1 MVQQKIFSKMNKTE
15 KNQFLKNVL
24 TIFSGTTIAQIIN
37 FSAVIILQ
45 RYFYSPEE
53 YAPFRLFFEFAALFS
68 SVAALRL
75 ESGLVLER
83 EDSRALSLL
92 RICLKYAVIISL
104 IGGVIFTLYFINEI
118 KVFQYE
124 WLLII
129 LMPLAIFSNGII
141 QIFRQFFTRSK
152 NFLTVTTSRVIHST
166 LGSISQ
172 IVTGLLSFNFTG
184 LVFGRLIGLV
194 SCNINYIRKYFQ
206 KNNWVKKNKTL
217 EKELIQKHKK
227 FIWYSSPGVFI
238 GNSINLITLIF
249 FTHYYGEKFSGLL
262 AAAIQYIGLIV
273 MLFSSSF
280 AQVYYNEIA
289 QIKDP
294 KVLYKSYTY
303 WLKRLFILT
312 LLGWIILVLIPS
324 SLITSILGDKWFG
337 LMDTIKIISPWMAI
351 MFIASSLSYI
361 FIRLKKQKEIFFFD
375 VFHFLLIIITL
386 VSSHYFLN
394 EKNQILY
401 LLTIVQSVFYVLSIY
416 LALKFL
422 NKNLNKSNS

>member
-1 MVQQKIFSKMNKTE
+1 MNKSE

-37 FSAVIILQ
+37 FSAIIILQ

-53 YAPFRLFFEFAALFS
+53 YAPFRLFFEFAAVFS

-75 ESGLVLER
+75 ESGLILER
-83 EDSRALSLL
+83 EDNRALSLL

-104 IGGVIFTLYFINEI
+104 IGGVVFTFYFINEI

-141 QIFRQFFTRSK
+141 QISRQFFTRSK
-152 NFLTVTTSRVIHST
+152 NFLTITTSRVIHST
-166 LGSISQ
+166 SGSLAQ
-172 IVTGLLSFNFTG
+172 IVTGLLSFNFMG
-184 LVFGRLIGLV
+184 LVIGRLIGLV
-194 SCNINYIRKYFQ
+194 SCNINYVRKYFQ
-206 KNNWVKKNKTL
+206 NHNWVKKNKTL

-227 FIWYSSPGVFI
+227 FIWFSSPGVFV

-262 AAAIQYIGLIV
+262 AAAIQYLGLLI
-273 MLFSSSF
+273 MMFSSSF

-289 QIKDP
+289 QIKNP
-294 KVLYKSYTY
+294 RALYKSYTY
-303 WLKRLFILT
+303 WLKRLFIFT
-312 LLGWIILVLIPS
+312 LIGWIILVITPT
-324 SLITSILGDKWFG
+324 SLLTSILGEKWDG
-337 LMDTIKIISPWMAI
+337 LMDAIKVISPWMAI
-351 MFIASSLSYI
+351 MFIASSLSYV
-361 FIRLKKQKEIFFFD
+361 FIRLEKQKEIFFFD
-375 VFHFLLIIITL
+375 VFHLGLIIITL
-386 VSSHYFLN
+386 VSGHYFLN

-401 LLTIVQSVFYVLSIY
+401 LVTIVQSVFYILSIS
-416 LALKFL
+416 LALRFL
-422 NKNLNKSNS
+422 IANLKNNNG

>member
-1 MVQQKIFSKMNKTE
+1 MVQQKIFSKLNKTE